1 MNKPMKI
8 TIGAAMLSAA
18 LWSAS
23 PADDDNPDA
32 FKLPDRAQAYATDDA
47 AFRQARQQQDQA
59 KADVIKA
66 RQQVVTQSLDSP
78 EYKQAVARVDSTN
91 DKYQTLKRRVEGELT
106 RSNPQYQ
113 ALLKDRAAV
122 DQELAAARRDS
133 ATPYQTYQDLYAK
146 KEKSGNA
153 MRDMEDTAMDQAGGA
168 TARADWTAAC
178 KALDDLKKG
187 QRAQVE
193 SSPQVAAA
201 KQKAAQS
208 QQSVDQLATKLA
220 GSQAAYDEASYQQGK
235 QDDYNYHHQGD
246 SLDYWDNT
254 GWYGYRGVAV
264 YRGGRV
270 WGRR

>member
-1 MNKPMKI
+1 M
-8 TIGAAMLSAA
+8 A
-18 LWSAS
+18 L
-23 PADDDNPDA
+23 
-32 FKLPDRAQAYATDDA
+32 
-47 AFRQARQQQDQA
+47 
-59 KADVIKA
+59 
-66 RQQVVTQSLDSP
+66 
-78 EYKQAVARVDSTN
+78 VDSTS

-122 DQELAAARRDS
+122 DQELAAARRDP

-146 KEKSGNA
+146 KEKSGNT
-153 MRDMEDTAMDQAGGA
+153 MRDMVDTAMDQAGGA
-168 TARADWTAAC
+168 TARR
-178 KALDDLKKG
+178 LDRRLQGPRRPEEKPG
-187 QRAQVE
+187 AQVE